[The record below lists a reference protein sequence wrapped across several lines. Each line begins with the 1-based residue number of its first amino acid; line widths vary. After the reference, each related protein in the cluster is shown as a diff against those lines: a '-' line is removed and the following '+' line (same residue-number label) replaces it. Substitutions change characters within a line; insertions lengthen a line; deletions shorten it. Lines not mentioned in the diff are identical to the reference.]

1 MSADY
6 VTPTSGPQPPNP
18 RLRNQEDGTVRI
30 SVGEYVGT
38 VSSHH
43 LVDVK
48 INQLNDY
55 WRKMHATRDEAG

>member
-1 MSADY
+1 MSADF
-6 VTPTSGPQPPNP
+6 VTPTDELQPPNP
-18 RLRNQEDGTVRI
+18 RLMTHQDGTIRI
-30 SVGEYVGT
+30 TVGEFVGN

-55 WRKMHATRDEAG
+55 WRKMHAPRNQAG

>member
-1 MSADY
+1 MSADF
-6 VTPTSGPQPPNP
+6 VTPTSEPQPPNA

-55 WRKMHATRDEAG
+55 WRKMHAPRNQAG